1 MFNAFYMNNLA
12 RCNHLR
18 FMVHN
23 HRRGRKEP
31 KRLEERI
38 GSGPRAI
45 RAIDERL
52 GA

>member
-1 MFNAFYMNNLA
+1 
-12 RCNHLR
+12 
-18 FMVHN
+18 MVHN

-31 KRLEERI
+31 DLIEERI

-45 RAIDERL
+45 RALDERL